1 MFTIAFRELDR
12 LLAEADSEVDAAEAH
27 GCLAGALC
35 AAAAYRSDDWSD
47 EILRAG
53 AAGGLD
59 AAAQAA
65 LQSLHAE
72 TAQALGG
79 GDMTF
84 EPLLPDDDAPL
95 AARVNALAF
104 WCAGFLYGLGVGQLP
119 SIENVP
125 GDVGELLRDLT
136 EISRASLDESEPA
149 DASEDAYFELVE
161 FVRAGVQL
169 TYEELAPFRERGLE
183 SGLAPGA
190 TTH

>member
-1 MFTIAFRELDR
+1 MFTVACRELDR

-35 AAAAYRSDDWSD
+35 ATTAYRASDWID

-53 AAGGLD
+53 SGEGLD
-59 AAAQAA
+59 PAVQAT
-65 LQSLHAE
+65 LESLHAE

-79 GDMTF
+79 GEMTF
-84 EPLLPDDDAPL
+84 VPLLPDDDAPL
-95 AARVNALAF
+95 AARVSALAF

-119 SIENVP
+119 SMENVP
-125 GDVGELLRDLT
+125 GDVGEVLRDLA

-169 TYEELAPFRERGLE
+169 TYEELAPFRERGPE
-183 SGLAPGA
+183 PGPATGA